1 MAFVYILENRSG
13 KYYIGSTTDINRR
26 INQHQAGYTHS
37 TKRLGEFRLIFS
49 QKYDSLEDA
58 RCVESR
64 LKKLK
69 RKDYIDKII
78 KSGVIKIKPR

>member
-1 MAFVYILENRSG
+1 MPFVYILITDSD
-13 KYYIGSTTDINRR
+13 KYYIGSTTNLENRLKHH
-26 INQHQAGYTHS
+26 IGGYTPS
-37 TKRLGEFRLIFS
+37 TKRLKSPRLIFS

-58 RCVESR
+58 RRVENR

-69 RKDYIDKII
+69 RKDYLEKII